1 MRRSSDGRGSDRRA
15 EDSAFSAR
23 AMADE
28 ENATVDPEASDDARA
43 DSASERERAPKRRK
57 IDDAEPAEATQVEG
71 AETNAATTESARE
84 TTSERK
90 DDATDDAVERESAKP
105 ASGFGSTLSGSGFG
119 GLKSTGGGFGG
130 FGGFA
135 AANASGGFAS
145 KPATPVFA
153 AAPVALFGAGK
164 KKEEAEE
171 DEEGEEDPE
180 AEVANDSIKP
190 VVELDIIE
198 TKNGEE
204 DETCAFRT
212 EGALFEFV
220 VDDEGSRWVER
231 GRGDVHLNEGENG
244 SRIVMR
250 AKGNYRLMLNAALF
264 KGQTFKLMEGGK
276 GVSFTCMNAAPGSS
290 NKMSTFALKMRAAA
304 SNAQSQADG
313 FRVAATKAI
322 EKLSETK

>member
-1 MRRSSDGRGSDRRA
+1 
-15 EDSAFSAR
+15 
-23 AMADE
+23 MADE
-28 ENATVDPEASDDARA
+28 ENPTVDPEASEDARA
-43 DSASERERAPKRRK
+43 ESASERERAPKRRK
-57 IDDAEPAEATQVEG
+57 IDDEPGEATKDEG
-71 AETNAATTESARE
+71 AETNAETTKSAQETTSDRNGDTTGDATARE
-84 TTSERK
+84 TS
-90 DDATDDAVERESAKP
+90 KP
-105 ASGFGSTLSGSGFG
+105 TSGFGSALSGSGFG
-119 GLKSTGGGFGG
+119 GLKSAGGGFGG

-164 KKEEAEE
+164 KKEEGEE
-171 DEEGEEDPE
+171 EEEGEEDPE

-220 VDDEGSRWVER
+220 ADDEGSRWVER

-244 SRIVMR
+244 SRIIMR

-276 GVSFTCMNAAPGSS
+276 GVSFTCINAAPGSS
-290 NKMSTFALKMRAAA
+290 KKMSTFALKMRAAA

-313 FRVAATKAI
+313 FRAAAMKAI